1 MYIATVP
8 NRNSPPAI
16 LLRES
21 YRENGRVK
29 SRTLANLTHVPK
41 EGIEALRLAL
51 KLKPTTSGPQS
62 PLGEGFEI
70 VRTLPHGHVAAA
82 LGTIRSL
89 DGERLIDPARSRR
102 RDLVVALI
110 VARIIAPASKLATA
124 RGLRSA
130 TSSSSL
136 GEVCSVAGC
145 DEDDL
150 YDAMDWLVERQP
162 AIERR
167 LARRHLSGGTLVLYD
182 VSTAAFEGHTC
193 PLGAIGHARD
203 QVKGRQQV
211 VYGLLTTTEG
221 IPIAIEAFRGNT
233 ADPPTVSTQVRK
245 LKDRFG
251 LSHIV
256 FVGDRGM
263 VTKARIK
270 EDLVPAGLDW
280 ITCLRAPEIQYL
292 VRTGA
297 FQLSLFEEQDLAE
310 ISHPDR
316 PGERLIVCRNPNMT
330 EVRRRRREDLLRA
343 TERELD
349 RIVAAT
355 KRKRSPL
362 RESEKIGL
370 RVGRVIDRR
379 KMAKHFVL
387 EIAEDSFAYH
397 RNEIAITTEAMLDG
411 FYVVRTNVP
420 AEQLTSEQAV
430 LAYKRL
436 DGVERA
442 FRGFNSD
449 LDLRPIWH
457 RKEDRVRAHLL
468 LCMLAYYAQWHMA
481 DRAAPILFKDHDP
494 LGAAA
499 VRPSPVAPA
508 TRSPAALAKTRR
520 KRTESGHPVHSL
532 ATLLADLAT
541 VAVNTIQP
549 SGVGTTPFRMVT
561 VPTELQRYAFE
572 LLGVDPRFG
581 VS

>member
-1 MYIATVP
+1 MYIATVK
-8 NRNSPPAI
+8 NRNSPPAL

-21 YRENGRVK
+21 YRENGKVK
-29 SRTLANLTHVPK
+29 SRTLANLTHVPQ

-51 KLKPTTSGPQS
+51 KLKQRS
-62 PLGEGFEI
+62 PRAFLGEGFEI
-70 VRTLPHGHVAAA
+70 IRTLPHGHVAAV
-82 LGTIRSL
+82 LGTLRSL
-89 DGERLIDPARSRR
+89 DGERLIDPVRSRR
-102 RDLVVALI
+102 RDLAVALI
-110 VARIIAPASKLATA
+110 VARVMAPASKLATA

-150 YDAMDWLVERQP
+150 YGAMDWLLERQP

-167 LARRHLSGGTLVLYD
+167 LARRHLAGGTLVLYD
-182 VSTAAFEGHTC
+182 VSSAAFEGCTC

-203 QVKGRQQV
+203 QVKGRQQI

-221 IPIAIEAFRGNT
+221 IPIAIEVFQGNT

-251 LSHIV
+251 LSHVV

-263 VTKARIK
+263 ITKARIK
-270 EDLVPAGLDW
+270 EDLAPAGLDW
-280 ITCLRAPEIQYL
+280 ITCLRAPEIQHL
-292 VRTGA
+292 LRTGA

-316 PGERLIVCRNPNMT
+316 PGERLIVCRSPNMT
-330 EVRRRRREDLLRA
+330 EMRRHKREELLRA

-349 RIVAAT
+349 RIVVAT
-355 KRKRSPL
+355 RRERSPL
-362 RESEKIGL
+362 RGSEKIGL
-370 RVGRVIDRR
+370 RVGRVINRH
-379 KMAKHFVL
+379 KMGKHFLL
-387 EIAEDSFAYH
+387 EITDASFAYQ
-397 RNEIAITTEAMLDG
+397 RNETSIETEARLDG

-420 AEQLTSEQAV
+420 KKELTAEQAV

-449 LDLRPIWH
+449 LDLRPIGH

-468 LCMLAYYAQWHMA
+468 LCMLAYYVHWHMA
-481 DRAAPILFKDHDP
+481 NRLAPMLFKDHDRQ
-494 LGAAA
+494 AAA
-499 VRPSPVAPA
+499 AARRSPVAPA
-508 TRSPAALAKTRR
+508 TRSPAALDKARR
-520 KRTESGHPVHSL
+520 KRDGSGQPVHSL
-532 ATLLADLAT
+532 ASLLADLAT
-541 VAVNTIQP
+541 LAVNTIQP
-549 SGVGTTPFRMVT
+549 SAPGAAPFRMVT
-561 VPTELQRYAFE
+561 VPTDLQRHAFE
-572 LLGVDPRFG
+572 LLGVDPRLG
-581 VS
+581 VP